1 MAFRATM
8 SVRTRSCVGCVMLPK
23 ITLLLLFAFVRPH
36 PLHAAEFFC
45 SSGDATCLI
54 AAVNSANDTPEEDT
68 ITLGPGPY
76 TLTTVDNNTDGPNGL
91 PSIKSTV
98 TIRGAGADRTIL
110 ERDGAA
116 PVFRL
121 VHIAS
126 TGSLILD
133 EVTLRGGVVRGPGV
147 VFGFEDSGGAILNF
161 GTLSIMNS
169 VLTGNSVRDQRGSG
183 GAIAGVG
190 AAVTIVTNTTFASN
204 FVRVNRSASG
214 GAINNQG
221 MLAVT
226 NSTFTDNSTF
236 GNLGAGGAIANGGTV
251 SITSSTLA
259 RNTMHGAVN
268 GGGGGAFSNRLLG
281 TVMITNSTLADNTAS
296 TIGGGPVLRGG
307 GIENPGTGTVTLQNT
322 ILAGNRVRDG
332 VNAKGPDCF
341 GAITSLDHNL
351 IGDPTDCTISLLGND
366 IIGDPGLGEFTD
378 DGTPGGGHFPLLAS
392 SQAIDSAR
400 PEACP
405 PTDQL
410 GLARIGICDIGAV
423 EFQTAGLEVVI
434 DIRPRSE
441 ANKINPKSHGKIPVV
456 IFTREEFDATTVE
469 PNTVRFG
476 RTGSEATPVSV
487 RFRDVDR
494 DGRTDMVVR
503 FETQD
508 TGIMCGDTSA
518 ILTGQTANGL
528 SISGSSSLTTV
539 GCGKPK

>member
-1 MAFRATM
+1 MAFWATM
-8 SVRTRSCVGCVMLPK
+8 SPRPPFRVGCLMLPK
-23 ITLLLLFAFVRPH
+23 LVLFLLFAVVLPH

-68 ITLGPGPY
+68 ITLGPGLY

-110 ERDGAA
+110 ERDGAG

-214 GAINNQG
+214 GAITNRG

-226 NSTFTDNSTF
+226 NSTFTDNSSFAFT
-236 GNLGAGGAIANGGTV
+236 GDGGAIANGGTV
-251 SITSSTLA
+251 TITSSTLA
-259 RNTMHGAVN
+259 RNTATGAVS
-268 GGGGGAFSNRLLG
+268 GGEGGALSNGLDG
-281 TVMITNSTLADNTAS
+281 TVMITNSTLADNTAA
-296 TIGGGPVLRGG
+296 GGVPEGFHPFHRGG
-307 GIENPGTGTVTLQNT
+307 GIANLIGTFAAGTVTLQNT
-322 ILAGNRVRDG
+322 VLARNRLTFGRNG
-332 VNAKGPDCF
+332 QGPDCF
-341 GAITSLDHNL
+341 GPITSLDHNL
-351 IGDPTDCTISLLGND
+351 IGDPADCGISLLGND
-366 IIGDPGLGEFTD
+366 LIGDPGLGEFTD

-392 SQAIDSAR
+392 SQAIDRAS

-410 GLARIGICDIGAV
+410 GLPRIGICDIGAV
-423 EFQTAGLEVVI
+423 EFQTGPI
-434 DIRPRSE
+434 SKDQCK
-441 ANKINPKSHGKIPVV
+441 NNGWQTFTNPTFKNQGDCIQFVNTGK
-456 IFTREEFDATTVE
+456 
-469 PNTVRFG
+469 
-476 RTGSEATPVSV
+476 
-487 RFRDVDR
+487 
-494 DGRTDMVVR
+494 
-503 FETQD
+503 
-508 TGIMCGDTSA
+508 
-518 ILTGQTANGL
+518 
-528 SISGSSSLTTV
+528 
-539 GCGKPK
+539 